1 MTQKG
6 PPKKPWE
13 EERKPTFGE
22 SLLNAFFQSTMDH
35 NRTYQSSDTYYRNQ
49 VGGCLLQ
56 LIFYCFLGFIIY
68 LFIAWATAPS
78 DYTFPTSEEWYE
90 KFDVEDEFN
99 LEVVDLFECSSD
111 DIFEKPGFI
120 GIDRKN
126 RQILHT
132 YYSGIMELNS
142 TYKTDF
148 NVDESNV
155 TASYILKIKSVD
167 VNSKRVM
174 NFNTLTGYAY
184 IDKFDLNNNG
194 KKYTEEYF
202 EKWNCGA
209 VKLNTSN
216 KTTNRD
222 ACVKRVKYSDGTY
235 VNFGIHP
242 DDYCPED

>member
-1 MTQKG
+1 MRPKG
-6 PPKKPWE
+6 PPKGPWDDE
-13 EERKPTFGE
+13 GNFWTR
-22 SLLNAFFQSTMDH
+22 LARDH
-35 NRTYQSSDTYYRNQ
+35 DQGFHTPSDYYAHQ
-49 VGGCLLQ
+49 TAGCLYQ
-56 LIFYCFLGFIIY
+56 LTFYCFLGLIFY
-68 LFIAWATAPS
+68 FFIAWATQPS
-78 DYTFPTSEEWYE
+78 DYTFATSEEWYE

-99 LEVVDLFECSSD
+99 LGVVDVFECSSD
-111 DIFEKPGFI
+111 DRYEYPGFI

-148 NVDESNV
+148 NVAESNV
-155 TASYILKIKSVD
+155 TASKILKIKSED
-167 VNSKRVM
+167 LNSKYVM

-184 IDKFDLNNNG
+184 IDKFDHNNNG

-216 KTTNRD
+216 KTTDRD

-242 DDYCPED
+242 DDYCPAD

>member
-1 MTQKG
+1 MR
-6 PPKKPWE
+6 PKKPPKGEWDD
-13 EERKPTFGE
+13 ERNFWTRLALKLTQDEFTHE
-22 SLLNAFFQSTMDH
+22 DNYSIHET
-35 NRTYQSSDTYYRNQ
+35 T
-49 VGGCLLQ
+49 GCFLQ
-56 LIFYCFLGFIIY
+56 LIFYCFLGLMFY
-68 LFIAWATAPS
+68 LLIAWVTQPS
-78 DYTFPTSEEWYE
+78 DSLPTSEEWYE

-111 DIFEKPGFI
+111 DRYEYPGFI

-132 YYSGIMELNS
+132 FHSGIMELNS

-167 VNSKRVM
+167 VKSKYVM

-216 KTTNRD
+216 KTTDRD
-222 ACVKRVKYSDGTY
+222 ACVKRIKYSDGTY

>member
-1 MTQKG
+1 MRQRRPYDDQGDNLPFNGVDPDNLPYSMHTDYRG
-6 PPKKPWE
+6 M
-13 EERKPTFGE
+13 
-22 SLLNAFFQSTMDH
+22 NARGTVFLAIL
-35 NRTYQSSDTYYRNQ
+35 
-49 VGGCLLQ
+49 GLP
-56 LIFYCFLGFIIY
+56 IF
-68 LFIAWATAPS
+68 LFIVWAIDWATQPS
-78 DYTFPTSEEWYE
+78 DNTFPTTEEWYE
-90 KFDVEDEFN
+90 AFDVEDEFN
-99 LEVVDLFECSSD
+99 LEVVDVFECSSD
-111 DIFEKPGFI
+111 DRYKYRGFV

-132 YYSGIMELNS
+132 YYSGIMEHNS

-155 TASYILKIKSVD
+155 TASYILKISEDDKS
-167 VNSKRVM
+167 KYVM

-194 KKYTEEYF
+194 KKFTEEYF

>member
-155 TASYILKIKSVD
+155 TASYILKISEDDKS
-167 VNSKRVM
+167 KYVM

-184 IDKFDLNNNG
+184 IDEFDLNNNG
-194 KKYTEEYF
+194 KKITRGYF

-209 VKLNTSN
+209 GKLNTSN
-216 KTTNRD
+216 KTNYGLR
-222 ACVKRVKYSDGTY
+222 
-235 VNFGIHP
+235 
-242 DDYCPED
+242 

>member
-1 MTQKG
+1 MMRPKRRYKG
-6 PPKKPWE
+6 PYDDEGNFWT
-13 EERKPTFGE
+13 RLARDHRQGFTT
-22 SLLNAFFQSTMDH
+22 SDDYYAFQTM
-35 NRTYQSSDTYYRNQ
+35 
-49 VGGCLLQ
+49 GCFLQ

-68 LFIAWATAPS
+68 LFIAWATQPS
-78 DYTFPTSEEWYE
+78 DYTFATSEEWYE

-99 LEVVDLFECSSD
+99 LEVVDVFECSSD
-111 DIFEKPGFI
+111 DRYEYPGFI

-167 VNSKRVM
+167 DKSKYVM
-174 NFNTLTGYAY
+174 NFNTLTEYAY

-194 KKYTEEYF
+194 KKFTEEYF

-216 KTTNRD
+216 KTTDRD

-235 VNFGIHP
+235 VDYGIHP
-242 DDYCPED
+242 DEYCPED